1 LDVRRIFEGK
11 YNKEN
16 NMSLIKCPDCE
27 NSVSKTAITCPNC
40 GRPTKSHDL
49 GVPAVAGLIMMLVG
63 AFVYAPVPPLGGF
76 LLTTGWL
83 FLFGRIFVI
92 YVLRR

>member
-1 LDVRRIFEGK
+1 M
-11 YNKEN
+11 N
-16 NMSLIKCPDCE
+16 LIKCPDCE
-27 NSVSKTAITCPNC
+27 NSVSKMAITCPNC

-49 GVPAVAGLIMMLVG
+49 GGSAVVGLIMMIVG
-63 AFVYAPVPPLGGF
+63 AFVYAPVPALGGF

-83 FLFGRIFVI
+83 FLFGRIFVV